1 MIFKIKLIVVQMI
14 VGIFPYFSFVSVHF
28 YILSSSQ
35 YPVKTGSA
43 AIPRLYDR

>member
-14 VGIFPYFSFVSVHF
+14 VGIFPYFSFVSAHF
-28 YILSSSQ
+28 YILSSWSQ

-43 AIPRLYDR
+43 AIPRL